1 MCLNPPKSL
10 TLTSLALLIFAAMNC
25 LAETLPPLK
34 DNKAP
39 QNLRELWAGFDPRQ
53 EPLETEILK
62 EWEQDGVILKVLRYR
77 VGVFKGQKAMMAAV
91 YAYPKGGRNL
101 PGLVQIHGGGQ
112 YAHYNACLTNAKRGY
127 ATLSIAW
134 AGRIEAPG
142 YRVSPHEVKLF
153 WEGKTEDPHYRLTTD
168 WGALDAYHA
177 PSRNGR
183 DAFPSIP
190 VASWTLD
197 AVESPRNNSW
207 FLCALGARRGLT
219 FLERQPEVDPEKLGV
234 YGHSMGGKLT
244 VLTAGADT
252 RVKAA
257 APSCGGMSDRYSSNE
272 LHLRTVSDPP
282 SLKRITCPTIFLSPA
297 NDFHGRIND
306 LQTAVK
312 EIQSKEWRVTC
323 APHHNHQ
330 DTAPYEVATQLWFDE
345 HLKGSFSWPKTPKT
359 ELRLKN
365 FSGMPM
371 FGVSPDPSQKVLSV
385 DVFYTQQGLADDQGK
400 DLAQVKRRFWYH
412 AAAEKKGQVWMAK
425 LPVFS
430 TDRPLWVYANISY
443 SLEKPVTGAGYY
455 YRTYTAE
462 QFNLSSLMTMVKA
475 EDLQTAGLK
484 PTLKPEL
491 EIEAFGD
498 DWEKEWFTYQLSGW
512 ERRSHKLNE
521 PRWAAPQ
528 NAGMRIE
535 LRSEHANKLVIG
547 IDHYAAE
554 IELPGGMEW
563 QSRILRVSDF
573 KDAHG
578 EALPSWEGL
587 GELRLEAQATL
598 RSTKRNDT
606 TRRKVG
612 APWKGAE
619 PEFRTI
625 AWVVSSGLEP

>member
-1 MCLNPPKSL
+1 MS
-10 TLTSLALLIFAAMNC
+10 C
-25 LAETLPPLK
+25 LAETLPPLN

-39 QNLRELWAGFDPRQ
+39 QNLNEMWAGFDPRQ

-77 VGVFKGQKAMMAAV
+77 IGVFKGQKAMMAAV
-91 YAYPKGGRNL
+91 YAYPKGRRNL

-134 AGRIEAPG
+134 AGRIDAPG
-142 YRVSPHEVKLF
+142 YRVSSHEVKLF
-153 WEGKTEDPHYRLTTD
+153 WEGKTEDPNYRLTTD

-257 APSCGGMSDRYSSNE
+257 APSCGGMTDRYSSNA

-282 SLKRITCPTIFLSPA
+282 SLKRITCPTVFLSPA
-297 NDFHGRIND
+297 NDFHGHIND

-345 HLKGSFSWPKTPKT
+345 HLKGSFSWPETPKT
-359 ELRLKN
+359 QLRLKN
-365 FSGMPM
+365 YRGMPM
-371 FGVSPDPSQKVLSV
+371 FGVSPDRSRKVLSV
-385 DVFYTQQGLADDQGK
+385 DVFYTQQGKGDDRGK

-412 AAAEKKGQVWMAK
+412 AAARKKGQVWMAE
-425 LPVFS
+425 LPLFS
-430 TDRPLWVYANISY
+430 TDRPLWVYANITY
-443 SLEKPVTGAGYY
+443 GLEEPVTGAGYY
-455 YRTYTAE
+455 YGTYTAE
-462 QFNLSSLMTMVKA
+462 QFKVSSLMAMVTA
-475 EDLQTAGLK
+475 EDLQAAGLK
-484 PTLKPEL
+484 PSLEPSL

-512 ERRSHKLNE
+512 ERRTHKLHE

-528 NAGMRIE
+528 GAAMKIE
-535 LRSEHANKLVIG
+535 LRSEQANTLVIG

-554 IELPGGMEW
+554 IELPGGSEW
-563 QSRILRVSDF
+563 QSRTLQASDF

-578 EALPSWEGL
+578 EALPNWEGL
-587 GELRLEAQATL
+587 GELRLEPQTTL
-598 RSTKRNDT
+598 RSSNRGDKT
-606 TRRKVG
+606 TRRVG
-612 APWKGAE
+612 APWKGAD
-619 PEFRTI
+619 PGFRSI
-625 AWVVSSGLEP
+625 SWVRAY